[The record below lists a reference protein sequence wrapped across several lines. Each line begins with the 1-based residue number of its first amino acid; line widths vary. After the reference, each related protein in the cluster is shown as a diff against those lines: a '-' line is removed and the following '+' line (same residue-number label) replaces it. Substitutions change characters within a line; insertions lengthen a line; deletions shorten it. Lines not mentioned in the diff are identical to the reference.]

1 VRRTHRGIAGSFS
14 RAEACARLVF
24 SAGWSS
30 ASSAATLSLRILLYA
45 LEKAALV
52 ASVVV
57 LFGLV
62 VAVGV
67 DEQVGIY
74 VVVVDGDEDE
84 LRMDDGYGLAMLQI
98 SKVKMCGL
106 NFG

>member
-1 VRRTHRGIAGSFS
+1 MFG
-14 RAEACARLVF
+14 
-24 SAGWSS
+24 
-30 ASSAATLSLRILLYA
+30 
-45 LEKAALV
+45 LV
-52 ASVVV
+52 ALMS
-57 LFGLV
+57 LTTLIFIV

>member
-1 VRRTHRGIAGSFS
+1 LIF
-14 RAEACARLVF
+14 
-24 SAGWSS
+24 
-30 ASSAATLSLRILLYA
+30 I
-45 LEKAALV
+45 
-52 ASVVV
+52 
-57 LFGLV
+57 V

-67 DEQVGIY
+67 DEQVGMY

-84 LRMDDGYGLAMLQI
+84 LRMDHGYGLAMLQI

>member
-1 VRRTHRGIAGSFS
+1 LIF
-14 RAEACARLVF
+14 
-24 SAGWSS
+24 
-30 ASSAATLSLRILLYA
+30 I
-45 LEKAALV
+45 
-52 ASVVV
+52 
-57 LFGLV
+57 V

-67 DEQVGIY
+67 DEQVGMY

-106 NFG
+106 NFGWVKWRVGIREMKSKVGKARP